1 MKNLLLPLTLFCL
14 VGCNNKKGSIIANRT
29 FRPLEECQE
38 VTDINTFIEV
48 LEVVCEDREE
58 RIRMSD
64 VSKAL
69 LDAQGKFYVLD
80 LRGELHILN
89 PDGTPSDK
97 SIRRGRAAN
106 EYLQIEDIALSNDEL
121 LLLDG
126 INVKYFDLQNLQI
139 KHTITLSAKTP
150 FDAIAPYKDGGVYLY
165 SSFPAKFKDA
175 SKEKDELL
183 SCWDNTGKLLFR
195 DILREDCTFSI
206 GNITQSRS
214 NTYYLR
220 PQNNR
225 HVFYRLTE
233 EGAVPEYRIDFGA
246 ATIPDRYYYN
256 VADEDIR
263 SYMKAD
269 YFKLPIYFHETATHL
284 IFNAAGPEAEEYN
297 FVYDKR
303 SGRGI
308 RWCSRKGDPAVRICA
323 ADEEAFYLL
332 LPNFICDSTD
342 NSGPLAKAIKNKLD
356 STEEHNGLIILK
368 LIFGKI

>member
-1 MKNLLLPLTLFCL
+1 MKQLFITFLLLGLI
-14 VGCNNKKGSIIANRT
+14 GCDSPQESANRT
-29 FRPLEECQE
+29 FYPLEECRE
-38 VTDINTFIEV
+38 VTDIDSYVDSIAIICSD
-48 LEVVCEDREE
+48 VC
-58 RIRMSD
+58 MSD
-64 VSKAL
+64 ISKVLTDARGNFYI
-69 LDAQGKFYVLD
+69 LDM
-80 LRGELHILN
+80 RGELHILN
-89 PDGTPSDK
+89 PNGTPSDK
-97 SIRRGRAAN
+97 GIRRGRATN
-106 EYLQIEDIALSNDEL
+106 EYMQIEDIALSDDEL

-126 INVKYFDLQNLQI
+126 MSVKCFDLNSLQKSREI
-139 KHTITLSAKTP
+139 SIAVKRP
-150 FDAIAPYKDGGVYLY
+150 FDAIAPDKDGGVYLFSSY
-165 SSFPAKFKDA
+165 SAEGSETSA
-175 SKEKDELL
+175 EKNYLL
-183 SCWDNTGKLLFR
+183 CRLDRTGTQIAQ
-195 DILREDCTFSI
+195 DIPYEDCTFSI

-284 IFNAAGPEAEEYN
+284 TFCAAGPEAEEYN

-332 LPNFICDSTD
+332 LPNFICGNTD
-342 NSGPLAKAIKNKLD
+342 NSGPLVKAFKNKQD

>member
-1 MKNLLLPLTLFCL
+1 MKQLFITFLLLGLI
-14 VGCNNKKGSIIANRT
+14 GCDSPQESVNRT
-29 FRPLEECQE
+29 FYPLEECRK
-38 VTDINTFIEV
+38 VVDIDSYIDSIAIICSD
-48 LEVVCEDREE
+48 VC
-58 RIRMSD
+58 MSD
-64 VSKAL
+64 ISKAL
-69 LDAQGKFYVLD
+69 LDASGNYYVLD

-126 INVKYFDLQNLQI
+126 MSVKCFDLNSLQKCHEISIAI
-139 KHTITLSAKTP
+139 KQP
-150 FDAIAPYKDGGVYLY
+150 FDAIAPDKDGGVYLF
-165 SSFPAKFKDA
+165 SSYPAGGSETSA
-175 SKEKDELL
+175 EKNYLL
-183 SCWDNTGKLLFR
+183 YRLDRTGTQIAQ
-195 DILREDCTFSI
+195 DIPYEDCTFSI

-308 RWCSRKGDPAVRICA
+308 RWCSRKSDPAVRICA

-332 LPNFICDSTD
+332 LPNFICGNTD
-342 NSGPLAKAIKNKLD
+342 NSGPLVKAIKSKLD